1 VAGENAAAV
10 AELLTELAPG
20 GFSVEEPYVPLGPDE
35 GARLEPWRPT
45 LLRVYLARDDDLG
58 SRRQRLERGLAA
70 LPFRVQVHERPVQEE
85 DWAESWKQFFQVE
98 RAGRHVVIRPS
109 WREYEPKPG
118 DVVIELDPGMAFG
131 TGQHPT
137 TRLCLAA
144 LEDFLRAGTN
154 VLDLG
159 CGSGILAVAAVKLGG
174 GQVWALDTE
183 QIAVEA
189 TRANA
194 GRNGV
199 AERIHCARGSLGDAW
214 PHEQPAQ
221 ALFDLIVANISA
233 GVLVALAAPLAAALR
248 PDGAFVGSGIIAE
261 RLDEVLV
268 ATAAAGLWVEEIRAD
283 GDWRAVIA
291 GRRGA

>member
-1 VAGENAAAV
+1 M
-10 AELLTELAPG
+10 ELAPG
-20 GFSVEEPYVPLGPDE
+20 GFSIEEPYVPLGPDE

-45 LLRVYLARDDDLG
+45 VLKVYWPLDDELG
-58 SRRQRLERGLAA
+58 ARRQRLERQLAV
-70 LPFRVQVHERPVQEE
+70 LPFSVQVHERTVQAE

-98 RAGRHVVIRPS
+98 RAGKQIVIRPS
-109 WREYEPKPG
+109 WRQYEPQSG
-118 DVVIELDPGMAFG
+118 DIVIELDPGMAFG

-144 LEDFLRAGTN
+144 LEDCLRAGTS

-159 CGSGILAVAAVKLGG
+159 CGSGILAVAAVKLGC
-174 GQVWALDTE
+174 GQVWAVDTE
-183 QIAVEA
+183 SVAVEA

-194 GRNGV
+194 ARNRV
-199 AERIHCARGSLGDAW
+199 AKRVHCQGGSLGDAW
-214 PHEQPAQ
+214 PFEQAAD

-233 GVLVALAAPLAAALR
+233 GVLSELAPSIATALR
-248 PDGAFVGSGIIAE
+248 PGGTFIGSGIIGE

-268 ATAAAGLWVEEIRAD
+268 ASAAAGLSVEEIRAD

-291 GRRGA
+291 HRRAG